1 MKIYEGNLVKTNK
14 KVGIIVSRFNE
25 FITRKLLEGAI
36 DCLKRH
42 EIKEENIDIFY
53 VPGAFEIPFIA
64 KKLTEKYDGII
75 AIGAVIK
82 GDTGH
87 YDYVC
92 SEVTKG
98 IASVSLESQKPI
110 MFSVLT
116 VDNIEQAIERAGTK
130 KGNKGF
136 ESALSLIEIFDL
148 TDKIEAI

>member
-14 KVGIIVSRFNE
+14 NIGIIVSRFNE

-53 VPGAFEIPFIA
+53 VPGAFEIPLIA
-64 KKLTEKYDGII
+64 KKLTKKYDGII

-82 GDTGH
+82 GDTDH

-92 SEVTKG
+92 AEVTKG
-98 IASVSLESQKPI
+98 VASVSLESQKPI

-136 ESALSLIEIFDL
+136 ESALSLIEIFNL